1 MPAKNRPAVRMSD
14 DELREKL
21 YFDPL
26 TNRICWKV
34 AHPPYPVGQPVYALQ
49 KKNGYRIVRL
59 KRVNF
64 MEHRLIWFFVHGA
77 WPKNGLD
84 HKNGIKDD
92 NRPDNLRDVTTTVN
106 NQNRRVARSNKHG
119 DTPLGV
125 TYLRFLKKPKT
136 KKFRASISIGGKDK
150 FLGKFHTPEEAHQC
164 YLDAKR
170 LLHEGCLI

>member
-1 MPAKNRPAVRMSD
+1 MPAKKRPAVRMSD

-92 NRPDNLRDVTTTVN
+92 NRPDNLRDVTKTVN
-106 NQNRRVARSNKHG
+106 NQNKRKARADKILN
-119 DTPLGV
+119 TPLGV
-125 TYLRFLKKPKT
+125 TYLWFLKKPKT
-136 KKFRASISIGGKDK
+136 KKFRASVSINGKDK

-164 YLDAKR
+164 YLEAKR
-170 LLHEGCLI
+170 RLHEGCLI

>member
-1 MPAKNRPAVRMSD
+1 MSD

-26 TNRICWKV
+26 TNTIRWKI
-34 AHPPYPVGQPVYALQ
+34 ANPPYPIGHQAYALR

-59 KRVNF
+59 KRVNY
-64 MEHRLIWFFVHGA
+64 MEHRLIWFFVHGS
-77 WPKNGLD
+77 WPKNDID
-84 HKNGIKDD
+84 HKNGIKQD
-92 NRPDNLRDVTTTVN
+92 NTPDNLRDVSKTVN
-106 NQNRRVARSNKHG
+106 NQNRRVAMSNKHG

-170 LLHEGCLI
+170 RLHEGCLI